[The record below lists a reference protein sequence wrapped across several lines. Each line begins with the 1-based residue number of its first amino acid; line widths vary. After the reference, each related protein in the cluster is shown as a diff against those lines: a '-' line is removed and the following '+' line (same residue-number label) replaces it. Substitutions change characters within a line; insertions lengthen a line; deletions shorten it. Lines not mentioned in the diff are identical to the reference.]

1 MTNSVM
7 TPKLAPAPFKP
18 CIHVSF
24 RPVPGA
30 ILRKNATYEKEIRVF
45 LLAGALDLAIGRD
58 DLDLDDVIQTR
69 TPHTRHGT
77 EATLRVPR

>member
-18 CIHVSF
+18 CTHVSSKTE
-24 RPVPGA
+24 PWKKEA
-30 ILRKNATYEKEIRVF
+30 YEEKIRVF
-45 LLAGALDLAIGRD
+45 FLVGTLDLAVGRD

-77 EATLRVPR
+77 EAALRVPR